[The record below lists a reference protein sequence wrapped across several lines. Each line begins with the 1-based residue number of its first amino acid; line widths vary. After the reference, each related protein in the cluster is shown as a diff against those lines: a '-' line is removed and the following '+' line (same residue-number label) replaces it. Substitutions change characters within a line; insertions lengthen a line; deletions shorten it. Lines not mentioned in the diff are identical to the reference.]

1 MTDKRLG
8 LTTVESFEQAQRIA
22 QALVEKRMAACVNI
36 VPGIHSIYRWQGRV
50 EQAPEWMLL
59 IKTKE
64 RLLDN
69 LRAEIEK
76 VHSYEVPEFVAVTI
90 DSGSPEYLQWLA
102 NSID

>member
-1 MTDKRLG
+1 MTDKRLV

-76 VHSYEVPEFVAVTI
+76 VNSYEVPEFVAVTI

>member
-1 MTDKRLG
+1 MTDKRLV

-22 QALVEKRMAACVNI
+22 QALVEKRMTACVNI

>member
-1 MTDKRLG
+1 MTDKRLV